1 MHAIVVART
10 LVKVEMFRFGRTY
23 QLLIT
28 KHQPSEV
35 QEGRRP
41 ALLTEEIFR
50 GSDGFLSLELY
61 GKDKNQAGT
70 IIPDFYARAGEK
82 LLIPEQFHA
91 AAQAITLVSSCIAC
105 VHSHYLGPFV
115 PSPEP

>member
-1 MHAIVVART
+1 
-10 LVKVEMFRFGRTY
+10 MFRFGRTY

-28 KHQPSEV
+28 QHRPSEV
-35 QEGRRP
+35 QDGRRP

-50 GSDGFLSLELY
+50 GSDGFLGLELF

-70 IIPDFYARAGEK
+70 VMPDFYSRAGEK
-82 LLIPEQFHA
+82 LVIPVQFHA
-91 AAQAITLVSSCIAC
+91 AVLAVTLASSCIAC